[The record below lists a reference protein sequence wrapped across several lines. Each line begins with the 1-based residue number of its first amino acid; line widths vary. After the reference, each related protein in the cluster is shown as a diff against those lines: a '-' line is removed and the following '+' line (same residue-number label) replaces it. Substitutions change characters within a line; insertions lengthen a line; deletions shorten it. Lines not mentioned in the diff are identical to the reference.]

1 MCLVTLMIMDLM
13 ARHGGLY
20 CTVLYCTGT
29 DLMAGVL
36 AGEVCGESRRWL
48 MGEQDLAD
56 TESETSPDTAF
67 CHTHSQTLELSTIL
81 LQVL

>member
-1 MCLVTLMIMDLM
+1 
-13 ARHGGLY
+13 
-20 CTVLYCTGT
+20 
-29 DLMAGVL
+29 MAGVD
-36 AGEVCGESRRWL
+36 AGEVCGDSRRWL